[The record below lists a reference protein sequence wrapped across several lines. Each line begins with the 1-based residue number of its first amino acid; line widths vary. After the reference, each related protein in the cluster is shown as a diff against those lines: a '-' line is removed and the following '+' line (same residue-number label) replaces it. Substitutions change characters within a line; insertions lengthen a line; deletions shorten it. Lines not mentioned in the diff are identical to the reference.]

1 MKKKIIVWMIV
12 SVGIVLV
19 LTAMMFLQ
27 STGKTNIS
35 KQEGVANV
43 ENIQNK
49 DTQTGAPEAVVEA
62 EMNGERLADETE
74 EKGMNEAE
82 TEGYALE
89 PTIIAIISE
98 GPDKDTI
105 IMDAG
110 EEKQSTVEIGVQE
123 VGEGSPDI
131 EDDGNDVNVQEPTE
145 VGENNEEQMEQTSTQ
160 EDDGEEQ
167 KKDVSGLVGPDYNT
181 TYQEYE
187 AMSGQE
193 QMLFYYSF
201 ANAEEFTEWYN
212 AAKAE
217 YDESIDKVYIGLD
230 GVVNAKDVGK

>member
-1 MKKKIIVWMIV
+1 MKKKIIIWMIV

-145 VGENNEEQMEQTSTQ
+145 VGENNEEQMEQIKQVHLT
-160 EDDGEEQ
+160 
-167 KKDVSGLVGPDYNT
+167 
-181 TYQEYE
+181 
-187 AMSGQE
+187 
-193 QMLFYYSF
+193 
-201 ANAEEFTEWYN
+201 
-212 AAKAE
+212 
-217 YDESIDKVYIGLD
+217 II
-230 GVVNAKDVGK
+230 